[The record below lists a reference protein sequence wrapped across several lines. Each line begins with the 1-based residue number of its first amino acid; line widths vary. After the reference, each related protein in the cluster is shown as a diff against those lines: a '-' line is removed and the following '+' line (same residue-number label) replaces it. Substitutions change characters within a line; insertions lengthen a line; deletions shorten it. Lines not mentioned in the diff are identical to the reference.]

1 MSVHSVYTRVVRGVK
16 AQRKVVAVTV
26 LRCVRCA
33 RGRWCEYGSLLSP
46 PPLLYPATPSRLAE
60 RCSWSGTQSV
70 CLLCAVRAYSLF
82 VQETQILSIQLT
94 GNVNGVRHTFLF
106 LAGGDQG

>member
-1 MSVHSVYTRVVRGVK
+1 VRALRPGEVVEVCKSALASAAALSRH
-16 AQRKVVAVTV
+16 AVTFSRTV
-26 LRCVRCA
+26 LV
-33 RGRWCEYGSLLSP
+33 EL
-46 PPLLYPATPSRLAE
+46 
-60 RCSWSGTQSV
+60 TQSV

-106 LAGGDQG
+106 LAGGCQG